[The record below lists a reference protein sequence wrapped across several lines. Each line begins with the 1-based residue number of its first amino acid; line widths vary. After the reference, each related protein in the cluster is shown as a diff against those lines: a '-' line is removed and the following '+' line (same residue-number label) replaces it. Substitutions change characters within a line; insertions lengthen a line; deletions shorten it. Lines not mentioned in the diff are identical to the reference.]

1 MSRNRIILA
10 VIAAAMATSANAAH
24 LSDIQGGVFVNN
36 QPVSASAEVAQG
48 DQIKVVKGSAV
59 LVYSNGAAISITSGQ
74 TIVVLANPPEQVSMW
89 DGGGLPG
96 PYVYG
101 GALVVA
107 GGAGLAIALSQ
118 ASKPASP

>member
-24 LSDIQGGVFVNN
+24 LSDIQGAVLVNN

-48 DQIKVVKGSAV
+48 DRIKVVNGSAV

-74 TIVVLANPPEQVSMW
+74 TIVVLANPPEQVSMK
-89 DGGGLPG
+89 DGDLPS
-96 PYVYG
+96 PYIYG

>member
-1 MSRNRIILA
+1 MSRNQIIIA
-10 VIAAAMATSANAAH
+10 VIAAAMATNANAAH
-24 LSDIQGGVFVNN
+24 LSDIQGAVLVNN

-48 DQIKVVKGSAV
+48 DRIKVVNGSAV

-74 TIVVLANPPEQVSMW
+74 TIVVLANPPEQVSMK
-89 DGGGLPG
+89 DGDLPS
-96 PYVYG
+96 PYIYG

-118 ASKPASP
+118 TGKPASP

>member
-1 MSRNRIILA
+1 MSRNQIILA

-24 LSDIQGGVFVNN
+24 LSEIQGAVLVNN

-48 DQIKVVKGSAV
+48 DRIKVVNGSAV

-74 TIVVLANPPEQVSMW
+74 TIVVLANPPEQVSMK
-89 DGGGLPG
+89 DGDLPS
-96 PYVYG
+96 PYIYG

-118 ASKPASP
+118 TGKPASP

>member
-1 MSRNRIILA
+1 MPKSLRAI
-10 VIAAAMATSANAAH
+10 
-24 LSDIQGGVFVNN
+24 
-36 QPVSASAEVAQG
+36 E
-48 DQIKVVKGSAV
+48 IKVVKGSAV

-107 GGAGLAIALSQ
+107 GGAALAITLSQ

>member
-1 MSRNRIILA
+1 MSRNQIILA

-24 LSDIQGGVFVNN
+24 LSEIQGAVLVNN

-48 DQIKVVKGSAV
+48 DRIKVVNGSAV

-74 TIVVLANPPEQVSMW
+74 TIAVLANPPEQVSMK
-89 DGGGLPG
+89 DGDLPS
-96 PYVYG
+96 PYIYG

-118 ASKPASP
+118 TGKPASP

>member
-1 MSRNRIILA
+1 MSRNQIILA
-10 VIAAAMATSANAAH
+10 VIAAAMATNANAAH
-24 LSDIQGGVFVNN
+24 LSDIQGAVLVNN

-48 DQIKVVKGSAV
+48 DRIKVVNGSAV

-74 TIVVLANPPEQVSMW
+74 TIVVLANPPEQVSMK
-89 DGGGLPG
+89 DGDLPS
-96 PYVYG
+96 PYIYG

-118 ASKPASP
+118 TGKPASP